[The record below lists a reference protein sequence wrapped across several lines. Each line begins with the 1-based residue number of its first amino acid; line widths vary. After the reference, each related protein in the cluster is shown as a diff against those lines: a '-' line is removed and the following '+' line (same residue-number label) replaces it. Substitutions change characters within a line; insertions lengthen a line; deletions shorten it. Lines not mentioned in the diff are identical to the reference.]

1 MGTNPV
7 YPVLVKKEATGQIDR
22 PTHRTH
28 VKIKVEM
35 GLTAKVQES
44 AKPSREAQKGA
55 PTAAFESSH

>member
-1 MGTNPV
+1 MGSNPL
-7 YPVLVKKEATGQIDR
+7 YPVLVKEATGQIDR

-44 AKPSREAQKGA
+44 ARTLTRSTEG
-55 PTAAFESSH
+55 SSNSNL